1 MKTSVY
7 NQYGDQNNKF
17 YKDTSKRT
25 FEVRTKDKSWTPDI
39 SMFKS
44 SIHEQYKNDQE
55 NPLYLALMAE
65 EERVKKA
72 KTFVR
77 TTPQESFADNQY
89 DPLYSPVYSRI

>member
-44 SIHEQYKNDQE
+44 SIHEQYKNDQH

-72 KTFVR
+72 KTF
-77 TTPQESFADNQY
+77 
-89 DPLYSPVYSRI
+89 

>member
-7 NQYGDQNNKF
+7 NEYGDQNNKF

-39 SMFKS
+39 SIFKS

-65 EERVKKA
+65 EERFKKA

-77 TTPQESFADNQY
+77 TTPQESFADNLY
-89 DPLYSPVYSRI
+89 DTHFSPIYSRS